1 MGQEEW
7 GGLRMSE
14 IVQALTKIVDS
25 ENLLLELEDRMC
37 YSYDGTFRTFLPD
50 YIARPKNTQEI
61 QEIVKVAVA
70 FKTPLYTRGTGT
82 GLSGGSVPVKGG
94 IVMDLTRLNRIL
106 EIDAKNLVAIVEPGV
121 ITGDLHKAVEA
132 LGLYYP
138 PDPASLK
145 TCTMGGNVA
154 EGAGGPRA
162 IKYGVTRDYV
172 MGLEVVTAAGE
183 LIRVGGRTVKN
194 VSGYDLTRLFVG
206 SEGTLGVITQIIVKL
221 IPKPEAKKTIM
232 SMFPKLD
239 GAADTVPQI
248 IAKGIIPAALE
259 IMDDLAI
266 NCVENHLH
274 MGLPR
279 DSEAV
284 LLIELDGDK
293 EVVEKQAPIIAQICQ
308 DNGASEV
315 RVAQND
321 AESEDLWKAR
331 RAVSAAI
338 VQLNPTKVAEDA
350 TVPRTMIPEMIRRLK
365 KIAAKYNLP
374 MPIYGHAGDG
384 NLHPNILT
392 DRHNP
397 EEMERVEKA
406 VEEIFKTT
414 VELGG
419 TLSGEHGIGLMKAP
433 FMKLQFTPE
442 EIHYF
447 REIKKV
453 FDPQNIL
460 NPGKIFGGEE
470 SERLFTS
477 QEGN

>member
-1 MGQEEW
+1 
-7 GGLRMSE
+7 MSE
-14 IVQALTKIVDS
+14 IIQALTKILGP
-25 ENLLLELEDRMC
+25 ENIHCSLEDRMC

-50 YIARPKNTQEI
+50 YIVRPKSTLEI
-61 QEIVKVAVA
+61 QGLVKLAVA
-70 FKTPLYTRGTGT
+70 NKIPLYPRGAGT
-82 GLSGGSVPVKGG
+82 GLSGGSVPIKGG
-94 IVMDLTRLNRIL
+94 IVLDLTRLNQIV
-106 EIDAKNLVAIVEPGV
+106 EIDVKNLLAVVEPGV
-121 ITGDLHKAVEA
+121 VTGDLHKAVEA
-132 LGLYYP
+132 LGLFYP

-183 LIRVGGRTVKN
+183 IIHLGGRTVKN
-194 VSGYDLTRLFVG
+194 VAGYDLTRLFVG
-206 SEGTLGVITQIIVKL
+206 SEGTLGVITQIIVRL
-221 IPKPEAKKTIM
+221 IPKPEAKKTIL
-232 SMFPKLD
+232 SMFPKLN
-239 GAADTVPQI
+239 GAAETVPQI
-248 IAKGIIPAALE
+248 IARGIIPATLE
-259 IMDDLAI
+259 IMDDLSI

-274 MGLPR
+274 MGLSR

-315 RVAQND
+315 RVARND
-321 AESEDLWKAR
+321 AESEELWKAR

-338 VQLNPTKVAEDA
+338 VQLNPTKIAEDA
-350 TVPRTMIPEMIRRLK
+350 TVPRTQVPEMIRRLK
-365 KIAAKYNLP
+365 KIASKYNLL

-384 NLHPNILT
+384 NLHPNIIT
-392 DRHNP
+392 DRRNS

-406 VEEIFKTT
+406 VEEIFKNT

-442 EIHYF
+442 ELHYF
-447 REIKKV
+447 REIKKA
-453 FDPQNIL
+453 FDPHNLL

-470 SERLFTS
+470 SDGLFTS
-477 QEGN
+477 PKGN

>member
-1 MGQEEW
+1 MLET
-7 GGLRMSE
+7 
-14 IVQALTKIVDS
+14 VQALTKIVGS
-25 ENLLLELEDRMC
+25 EYIHLTLEDRMC

-50 YIARPKNTQEI
+50 YIVRPKNTLEI
-61 QEIVKVAVA
+61 QEIVKVAA
-70 FKTPLYTRGTGT
+70 ALKIPLYPRGAGT

-94 IVMDLTRLNRIL
+94 IVLDLTRLNRIV

-121 ITGDLHKAVEA
+121 IPADLHKAVEA

-145 TCTMGGNVA
+145 SCTMGGNVA

-183 LIRVGGRTVKN
+183 IIRTGGRTVKN
-194 VSGYDLTRLFVG
+194 VAGYDLTRLFIG
-206 SEGTLGVITQIIVKL
+206 SEGTLGVVTQIIVRL
-221 IPKPEAKKTIM
+221 IPKPEAKKTIL

-239 GAADTVPQI
+239 GAAETVPQI
-248 IAKGIIPAALE
+248 IARGIIPAALE

-279 DSEAV
+279 DSEAI
-284 LLIELDGDK
+284 LLIEVDGDQ

-315 RVAQND
+315 RVASND
-321 AESEDLWKAR
+321 AESEELWKAR

-338 VQLNPTKVAEDA
+338 VQLNPTKIAEDA
-350 TVPRTMIPEMIRRLK
+350 TVPRTQIPEMIRRLK
-365 KIAAKYNLP
+365 KISAKYNLL

-384 NLHPNILT
+384 NLHPNILANHR
-392 DRHNP
+392 DP

-433 FMKLQFTPE
+433 FMKLQFTPVE
-442 EIHYF
+442 MHYF
-447 REIKKV
+447 REVKRA
-453 FDPQNIL
+453 FDPHNIL

-470 SERLFTS
+470 SEGLFTS
-477 QEGN
+477 PNGN